1 VKTAR
6 WAMVGMVVLALL
18 IVAAAP
24 RMGETARLNKVA
36 KYFVCHAA
44 GQEGTMHFEYLE
56 LPYQAT
62 FGQAG
67 HFNEDGT
74 PRAGHEDDF
83 LTVEGDGDCDGENA
97 PTATPDPSATDTNT
111 LEPTATDTQEPT
123 ATDTPE
129 PTASD
134 TATPTATGTLEPS
147 ATPTATSTPNQL
159 TETPDIVPTYCEGLP
174 QPCHSGSG

>member
-1 VKTAR
+1 MKTAR

-24 RMGETARLNKVA
+24 RLGEAARLSKVT

-44 GQEGTMHFEYLE
+44 GQEGTTHFEYLE

-83 LTVEGDGDCDGENA
+83 LTVEGDEDCDGEQ
-97 PTATPDPSATDTNT
+97 PTATADPSATTTFEPTASASPEPTSTDT
-111 LEPTATDTQEPT
+111 LEPTATDT
-123 ATDTPE
+123 A
-129 PTASD
+129 
-134 TATPTATGTLEPS
+134 TATGTLEPTE
-147 ATPTATSTPNQL
+147 TPTATLTPNQL